1 MDGPNLIACA
11 NVGFNPGAPWHV
23 VDTGDFNGD
32 SMSDILWQHDDG
44 SVAVWTMDGHSVIAG
59 ANVGFNP
66 GAAWHVKNATDF
78 GGDGKADILFLC
90 VPKIRFGIDAGSGQR
105 NLAA

>member
-1 MDGPNLIACA
+1 MDGPNLIAGA

-66 GAAWHVKNATDF
+66 GATWHVKNAADF
-78 GGDGKADILFLC
+78 GGDGSAVMAISISAENPNARCRIALL
-90 VPKIRFGIDAGSGQR
+90 P
-105 NLAA
+105 LMT